1 MKRQVLL
8 LTEESG
14 VGGVQTTLSL
24 LTTALAARGWQVRR
38 LSVRQGRPSLW
49 VCWQAARQA
58 QVLVASNTFW
68 PAYWAV
74 ALGWLSG
81 RPSVVWVHGPLH
93 EVLRQAG
100 ASRPKTRWLQT
111 VYRLA
116 SQVVCASQT
125 SLNSFKRV
133 MGQLGHV
140 RKPDAG
146 DACGAW
152 DGDQAV
158 CVIRN
163 PAVLP
168 GNHEDP
174 PAHDAAPATSHAP
187 TLVTECATARSQPP
201 NSGVSDPVIP
211 LGFVGRLSPEKQPL
225 QLIAMLQHLPAA
237 YQLHVVGDGELMGAM
252 QSAGQTLL
260 AQGRLHLHGQH
271 TVRAQT
277 YRAWRAT
284 VLCSLYEG
292 YPMTA
297 LESLACGVPCVSTP
311 IPALQEMLGPHAPLW
326 LAHNHSAL
334 ALADAVQAC
343 LAQSPEAL
351 QAQLQA
357 AVAAHGWEAFAQDW
371 DRLLSRLVQRGTG
384 QCAGPDT
391 PADTPSGPHDA
402 HDPKAKP

>member
-1 MKRQVLL
+1 MKPPRHVLL

-14 VGGVQTTLSL
+14 VGGVQTTLGW
-24 LTTALAARGWQVRR
+24 LTSALASRGWQLTR

-49 VCWQAARQA
+49 ACWQAARRA
-58 QVLVASNTFW
+58 QVLVASNNFW

-81 RPSVVWVHGPLH
+81 RPSVVWVHGPLA
-93 EVLRQAG
+93 EVLQQAG
-100 ASRPKTRWLQT
+100 ASRRKTHGLKT

-125 SLNSFKRV
+125 SWASFRRV
-133 MGQLGHV
+133 MGPAAVGHGPD
-140 RKPDAG
+140 RPDAFDLG
-146 DACGAW
+146 
-152 DGDQAV
+152 QAL

-163 PAVLP
+163 PAVIP
-168 GNHEDP
+168 NTGMDGSASAPKSPED
-174 PAHDAAPATSHAP
+174 SLHAP
-187 TLVTECATARSQPP
+187 DSAVRPDL
-201 NSGVSDPVIP
+201 IP

-225 QLIAMLQHLPAA
+225 QLIAMLQHLPAS

-252 QSAGQTLL
+252 QSAGQSLI
-260 AQGRLHLHGQH
+260 AQGRLHLHGQQSVS
-271 TVRAQT
+271 TQT

-311 IPALQEMLGPHAPLW
+311 IPAMQEMLSPHASEW
-326 LAHNHSAL
+326 LAHEHSPA

-343 LAQSPEAL
+343 LSASPEAL
-351 QAQLQA
+351 QAAVQA
-357 AVAAHGWEAFAQDW
+357 TVAAHGFEAFAQAWDW
-371 DRLLSRLVQRGTG
+371 LLSQLAQRGPG
-384 QCAGPDT
+384 QGAGPE
-391 PADTPSGPHDA
+391 G
-402 HDPKAKP
+402 

>member
-24 LTTALAARGWQVRR
+24 LTTALLARGWQVTR

-49 VCWQAARQA
+49 ACWQAARQA
-58 QVLVASNTFW
+58 QVLVASNNFW

-74 ALGWLSG
+74 VLGWLTG
-81 RPSVVWVHGPLH
+81 RPSVMWVHGPLH
-93 EVLRQAG
+93 EVLQQAG
-100 ASRPKTRWLQT
+100 ASRRKTRWLQT

-125 SLNSFKRV
+125 SLNSFSRV
-133 MGQLGHV
+133 MDQVGHF
-140 RKPDAG
+140 RNHDAG

-152 DGDQAV
+152 DGGQAV
-158 CVIRN
+158 CVIHN
-163 PAVLP
+163 PAVVP
-168 GNHEDP
+168 FAAVANS
-174 PAHDAAPATSHAP
+174 PAP
-187 TLVTECATARSQPP
+187 VTECITALGQPSK
-201 NSGVSDPVIP
+201 NGVSQNVIP

-225 QLIAMLQHLPAA
+225 QLIAMLQQLPEA
-237 YQLHVVGDGELMGAM
+237 YQLHVVGDGALMGAM
-252 QSAGQTLL
+252 QSAGQALIV
-260 AQGRLHLHGQH
+260 QGRLHLHGQH
-271 TVRAQT
+271 TVSAQT

-311 IPALQEMLGPHAPLW
+311 IPALQEMLGPHAPQW
-326 LAHNHSAL
+326 LAHDHSPL
-334 ALADAVQAC
+334 ALADAVQVC

-351 QAQLQA
+351 QAALQA
-357 AVAAHGWEAFAQDW
+357 TVAAHGFEAFAQDW
-371 DRLLSRLVQRGTG
+371 DRLLSRLVQRGRRPGEGSDTSTNKSI
-384 QCAGPDT
+384 DT
-391 PADTPSGPHDA
+391 PPGPHDA
-402 HDPKAKP
+402 NDLRAKP